1 MFTSTIDSLAVA
13 QQHGRELHA
22 EAAAERFRSAPRP
35 RRLLAA
41 WLRRAA
47 DRLDA
52 RPLAPK
58 PARQS

>member
-13 QQHGRELHA
+13 QQHGRELQA
-22 EAAAERFRSAPRP
+22 EAAAEHFRSAPQR

-52 RPLAPK
+52 TPLAPE
-58 PARQS
+58 PVRQS